1 MKNSQLLLIF
11 LIFPFILRGQILT
24 NLNFETLTNTDKPKG
39 WSMGIKQN
47 DNNNFQIH
55 LDSQIVKEGKYALSI
70 EAPKDAA
77 EDAFGSANYMIPSDY
92 VGKRIVLRGYLKTK
106 DVSSDGFAG
115 LWMRLDGNSAAI
127 AFDNMQKQNINGTN
141 DWKEYTIDLPL
152 SNNVQFIYVGVLLA
166 AKNGKVWADDLHL
179 TIDGVAIEKLKP
191 QPKVL
196 AGAKRDS
203 TYRQGSNIK
212 INSVSAQQITDLAL
226 LGRVWGFLKYHHP
239 KATSGDINWDYA
251 LFPIMSKVLASKNTT
266 ERDKILVDWINN
278 LGNINPCK
286 SCDEPVGDFKL
297 KVDHEWMNDPKISK
311 NLAEKLRFVYQNRN
325 QEKSYYGN
333 VTPLGGAIFD
343 NEETYAHLKSPDA
356 GFRLLSLFRYWNIIH
371 YYFPY
376 KYLITEENWNDLLAA
391 YIPKFVETGDDALA
405 YMKAVQELIVK
416 VHDTHASAYSNDEV
430 YAEWQGKLHAPVLLQ
445 FIDNQLI
452 VTKYANKEKGEKSG
466 LKIGDSIKKINGI
479 ALEKAV
485 KYWETY
491 TAASNDVT
499 QKSRIA
505 GKILR
510 GNEPTVKI
518 EIERDGKQLELVVD
532 RYTATS
538 LNLSNWA
545 TMPEQSY
552 SYIKDSIG
560 YIYVGKIKRNQ
571 VDSAFKSFENTRGIV
586 IDNRNYPADFPIYEI
601 GSHLSKEQKDFSRF
615 SRTNPKNPGYFE
627 LDKSS
632 LKVGGS
638 RKAYKGKVAIL
649 INEVSLSSAE
659 FHTMGFKVAPRS
671 KVIGSQTAGADGN
684 VSSFTLPGGIKTQI
698 TGIGCYYPDGG
709 ETQRIGMKPDIEVR
723 PTIEGIKAGKD
734 EVLEKAIEWIQSEK
748 D

>member
-1 MKNSQLLLIF
+1 MKNSQLFIILLF
-11 LIFPFILRGQILT
+11 FPFILRGQIST
-24 NLNFETLTNTDKPKG
+24 NLNFETLTSPDKPKG

-47 DNNNFQIH
+47 DKNNFQIH

-70 EAPKDAA
+70 EAPKDVA
-77 EDAFGSANYMIPSDY
+77 DGAFGSTFYIIPSDY

-115 LWMRLDGNSAAI
+115 LWMRLDGNSASI

-152 SNNVQFIYVGVLLA
+152 SDNVQSIYVGVLLA
-166 AKNGKVWADDLHL
+166 AKNGKIWADNLRL

-191 QPKVL
+191 QAKVL
-196 AGAKRDS
+196 VGAKRDS
-203 TYRQGSNIK
+203 TYWQGSNIK

-251 LFPIMSKVLASKNTT
+251 LFPIISKVLASKNTT
-266 ERDKILVDWINN
+266 ERDKILLDWINS
-278 LGNINPCK
+278 LGKIKPCK
-286 SCDEPVGDFKL
+286 SCEEPQGNFKL
-297 KVDHEWMNDPKISK
+297 KVDHEWMNDPKINK
-311 NLAEKLRFVYQNRN
+311 ELVEKLHFVYQNRN
-325 QEKSYYGN
+325 QEKSYYADVMPIG
-333 VTPLGGAIFD
+333 VCDFGH
-343 NEETYAHLKSPDA
+343 EEAYAHLKKPDA

-376 KYLITEENWNDLLAA
+376 KYLITEEHWNDLLAA

-405 YMKAVQELIVK
+405 YMKVVQELIVK

-430 YAEWQGKLHAPVLLQ
+430 YTEWQGKLYAPVLLQ
-445 FIDNQLI
+445 FIDNQLF
-452 VTKYANKEKGEKSG
+452 VTKYANKEKGEMSG
-466 LKIGDSIKKINGI
+466 LKIGDNIKKINSI
-479 ALEKAV
+479 PLEKAV
-485 KYWETY
+485 KDLEPY

-518 EIERDGKQLELVVD
+518 EIERDGKTMELVVD
-532 RYTATS
+532 RYSATS

-552 SYIKDSIG
+552 SYIKDGIG
-560 YIYVGKIKRNQ
+560 YIYLGKIKRNQ
-571 VDSAFKSFENTRGIV
+571 VDSAFRSFENARGIV

-615 SRTNPKNPGYFE
+615 TRANPKNPGYFE
-627 LDKSS
+627 LDKFS
-632 LKVGGS
+632 LRAGGS
-638 RKAYKGKVAIL
+638 RKAYNGKVAIL

-659 FHTMGFKVAPRS
+659 FHTMAFKVASRS

-684 VSSFTLPGGIKTQI
+684 VSPFTLPGGIKTQI

-709 ETQRIGMKPDIEVR
+709 ETQRIGMKPDIEIR